1 MSGHSKWSQIK
12 RQKGATDAAR
22 GRLFTKIGKEI
33 SVAVK
38 FGGMDPD
45 SNSALRTAIAKA
57 KTNNMPNDNIDRC
70 IKKDSSKTNYVSIV
84 YEGYGIG
91 GVAVMVEALTDNKNR
106 TAGEVRAAF
115 EKNGGSLGV
124 NGSVAFMFERDL
136 IENENGEIIEIW
148 APTYKIPVPAEN
160 EKLFLKMLDALDESD
175 DVQEVWHNAEG

>member
-33 SVAVK
+33 TVAVK
-38 FGGMDPD
+38 LGGIDFD
-45 SNSALRTAIAKA
+45 SNSALRSAIAKA
-57 KTNNMPNDNIDRC
+57 KANNMPNDNIDRC
-70 IKKDSSKTNYVSIV
+70 IKKDNSKTNYASIV

-106 TAGEVRAAF
+106 TASEVRAAF

-124 NGSVAFMFERDL
+124 NGSVSFMFERDL
-136 IENENGEIIEIW
+136 IENDNGEIIEIW